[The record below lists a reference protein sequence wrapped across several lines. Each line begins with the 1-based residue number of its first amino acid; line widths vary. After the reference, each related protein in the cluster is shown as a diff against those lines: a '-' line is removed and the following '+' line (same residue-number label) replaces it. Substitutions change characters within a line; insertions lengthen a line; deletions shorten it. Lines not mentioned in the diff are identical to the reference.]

1 MPRRKNI
8 AIKYTSR
15 DFRQIKEDLVQHA
28 KRYYPETFKD
38 FSDAS
43 FGSLLLDSVS
53 YVGDV
58 LSFYLDYQANESFM
72 DSSIEYDNIRRHA
85 EQLGYK
91 YTGTKASYG
100 TLSFFIL
107 VPSNSDGTAPD
118 FSYIPLL
125 KSGSSFSAANGVTF
139 VLTEDVDF
147 SSALN
152 DVVAARFDGSTGAT
166 TFFAIRA
173 HGQVASGRLA
183 ASEIDMTNDPYERFK
198 RIRIGDDKITTVVSV
213 IDNEGNEYH
222 EVDYLT
228 QEVVFKEMTNP
239 TAASDGVRNILKP
252 FIAARRF
259 IVEQDETGT
268 YIQFGF
274 GSEQDS
280 ETTGLVD
287 PSRVALKMHGRRNI
301 TTSTFDPNE
310 LISTN
315 KLGISPS
322 GKILRIL
329 FRTNEQ
335 VVAITPANTV
345 RNVVSTRFEFENE
358 TSLSSN
364 IMNSV
369 RTSLEVNNDSTFTGD
384 IIELTREELKIRAKS
399 YFATQGRAVT
409 AQDYES
415 LIYSMPAKF
424 GGVSRV
430 GLVNDPSSTN
440 RRISMYVVS
449 QNERGQLTTT
459 NAVTKNNIKN
469 YIANYKSLNDVID
482 IIDAKIVNFGIEFSV
497 VSSPNFNASGVIN
510 NAVDKLK
517 EYFEDHLYIGEPIYI
532 SEIFNTLNKTEGV
545 VDVKKVKVFNKG
557 GVGYSPIVLDFDDLI
572 SKDGSYLK
580 VPKNVIMELKYPNLD
595 IRGIIK

>member
-517 EYFEDHLYIGEPIYI
+517 EYF
-532 SEIFNTLNKTEGV
+532 
-545 VDVKKVKVFNKG
+545 
-557 GVGYSPIVLDFDDLI
+557 
-572 SKDGSYLK
+572 
-580 VPKNVIMELKYPNLD
+580 
-595 IRGIIK
+595 

>member
-28 KRYYPETFKD
+28 KRYYPEEFKD

-53 YVGDV
+53 YIGDV

-72 DSSIEYDNIRRHA
+72 DTSIEYDNIRRHA

-118 FSYIPLL
+118 FSYIPIL

-139 VLTEDVDF
+139 VLTEDIEF
-147 SSALN
+147 RSELN
-152 DVVAARFDGSTGAT
+152 DVVAARFDSGTGAT

-183 ASEIDMTNDPYERFK
+183 ASEVDMTGEEYQRFK
-198 RIRIGDDKITTVVSV
+198 RVRVGDDKITTIVSV

-239 TAASDGVRNILKP
+239 NAASDGVRNILKP

-259 IVEQDETGT
+259 IVDQDETGT

-274 GSEQDS
+274 GSETDS

-301 TTSTFDPNE
+301 TTTTFDPNE
-310 LISTN
+310 MISTN

-322 GKILRIL
+322 GKVLRIL
-329 FRTNEQ
+329 YRTNDA
-335 VVAITPANTV
+335 VSAITPANTV
-345 RNVVSTRFEFENE
+345 RSIVTRSFDFENE
-358 TSLSSN
+358 TSLN
-364 IMNSV
+364 FDIMNSV
-369 RTSLEVNNDSTFTGD
+369 MDSLEVNNDLTFTGD
-384 IIELTREELKIRAKS
+384 AIDLTREELKIRAKS
-399 YFATQGRAVT
+399 YFSTQGRAVT

-424 GGVSRV
+424 GGIARV

-449 QNERGQLTTT
+449 QDENGSLMMT
-459 NAVTKNNIKN
+459 NSVTKNNIKN
-469 YIANYKSLNDVID
+469 WISRYKSLNDVID
-482 IIDAKIVNFGIEFSV
+482 IIDAKIVNFGIEFSI
-497 VSSPNFNASGVIN
+497 VSSPNFNSNSVIN
-510 NAVDKLK
+510 NAVSKLQ
-517 EYFEDHLYIGEPIYI
+517 EYFEDHLYIGEPVYITEIY
-532 SEIFNTLNKTEGV
+532 NTLNKTEGV
-545 VDVKKVKVFNKG
+545 VDVKKVNIFSKSSA
-557 GVGYSPIVLDFDDLI
+557 GYSPMTLDFDELI

-580 VPKNVIMELKYPNLD
+580 IPRNVIMELKYPNLD
-595 IRGIIK
+595 IRGIIR